1 MTIALVV
8 IGVIAIGVAYVLFS
22 ASKQPDSF
30 RYERRTLIDAPADR
44 VHGLVNDFVAWRDW
58 SPWEGMDPA
67 MSRQHSGAKQGVGA
81 VYEWNG
87 NKKVGRGRMEILD
100 SASPS
105 HVFIK
110 LDFFAPFEAHNRAEF
125 TFRTVGSQTEVVWA
139 MTGPQPFVSKVMTVV
154 LNLEKL
160 VGKDFEKG
168 LAQLKAKAES

>member
-8 IGVIAIGVAYVLFS
+8 IGVIALGVATVLFS
-22 ASKQPDSF
+22 ASQKPDTF
-30 RYERRTLIDAPADR
+30 RYERRTLVNAPPDR
-44 VHGLVNDFVAWRDW
+44 VHGLVDDFNAWRDW

-67 MSRQHSGAKQGVGA
+67 MNRQFSGTKRGVGA

-100 SASPS
+100 SVSPG

-110 LDFFAPFEAHNRAEF
+110 LDFFSPFEAHNRAEF
-125 TFRTVGSQTEVVWA
+125 TFRAVGNQTEVVWA
-139 MTGPQPFVSKVMTVV
+139 MTGPQPFMSKVMTVV

-168 LAQLKAKAES
+168 LVQLKAKAES